1 MMKTKKGKLKIDYE
15 FENGKPKKGIVE
27 IEDITPIELM
37 TTMATIIKELSN
49 SKKETRFDIQ
59 AFTWFLFDDILES
72 GEELEK
78 PFVSNMLKAN
88 LKLIKYNG
96 NTI

>member
-1 MMKTKKGKLKIDYE
+1 MNLRM
-15 FENGKPKKGIVE
+15 ENQKKGIVE

-59 AFTWFLFDDILES
+59 AFTWLLFDDILES

-88 LKLIKYNG
+88 LKLIKLYSKNMED
-96 NTI
+96 